1 MASEFKPLQDPNIAA
16 LTKALQEK
24 AENIAASKRASSGLN
39 TRSVTTVKIDQNGNP
54 IIASS
59 PSQGYGFTGPSMAE
73 TQREQALLR
82 TTRTPSA
89 PATVAS
95 AVAPKVKYGTNDPM
109 SIFYVPKPKV
119 IPAISQ
125 AETRREQLEMMARP
139 QSAVSGL
146 RQILTQGVQ
155 PAGTVAMPPGA
166 RPASVDRAF
175 QQMGLA
181 GAAPLVAP
189 VNDPFRTF
197 NPNADQSRFISTTPM
212 DASDALLASLYP
224 EQAQPSALSAITSA
238 MAPRMMP
245 GRPASLSAT
254 PQQAVQILRRGN
266 QGANVGN
273 IQNLLAQGGY
283 NVGSVDGIFGPKT
296 QAAVT
301 AFQRAN
307 GLTPDGII
315 GSRTMA
321 ALNNPSSVAAALVPR
336 QTAVAVPAAAKP
348 RANNAVAAALVKPA
362 GYGSKGVSKAGQEL
376 RNAFAYAM

>member
-1 MASEFKPLQDPNIAA
+1 MAQQL
-16 LTKALQEK
+16 KALKDPSIVKNVPVTALEALQQALEAKAARIASGEEK
-24 AENIAASKRASSGLN
+24 LTSTSAPSGLT
-39 TRSVTTVKIDQNGNP
+39 TRPVTTVPIDSNGNP
-54 IIASS
+54 ILSAI
-59 PSQGYGFTGPSMAE
+59 PGYGFTGPS
-73 TQREQALLR
+73 
-82 TTRTPSA
+82 S
-89 PATVAS
+89 
-95 AVAPKVKYGTNDPM
+95 
-109 SIFYVPKPKV
+109 
-119 IPAISQ
+119 
-125 AETRREQLEMMARP
+125 AETRGEQ
-139 QSAVSGL
+139 SGTRRAITL
-146 RQILTQGVQ
+146 GTQ

-175 QQMGLA
+175 QKMGIVA
-181 GAAPLVAP
+181 PAPLVAP

-197 NPNADQSRFISTTPM
+197 NPNADQSRLPQGMPNGPNDPASVAFMNNFYP
-212 DASDALLASLYP
+212 DAAP
-224 EQAQPSALSAITSA
+224 QPSALSAITSA

-254 PQQAVQILRRGN
+254 PQQAAQILRRGT

-315 GSRTMA
+315 GSKTMA

-336 QTAVAVPAAAKP
+336 QTAVAAPVAAKP
-348 RANNAVAAALVKPA
+348 RANNAVAAALAKPS